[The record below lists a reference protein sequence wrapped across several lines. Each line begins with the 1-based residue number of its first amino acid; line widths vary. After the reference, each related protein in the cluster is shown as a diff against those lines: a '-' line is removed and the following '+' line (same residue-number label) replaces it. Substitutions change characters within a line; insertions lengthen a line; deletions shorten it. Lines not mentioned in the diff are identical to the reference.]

1 MLIGNE
7 KIKNINNDDICN
19 YIGNS
24 LCGLGVKSV
33 SIEKMPWSFPKHE
46 RLLVIKYNDGWVQI
60 TILDTLEWANKSIKE
75 VLEDIINSRKNLK
88 SGGKFGKL

>member
-1 MLIGNE
+1 MITEKE
-7 KIKNINNDDICN
+7 KIKNISNDDICN

-24 LCGLGVKSV
+24 LCGLGVQSV
-33 SIEKMPWSFPKHE
+33 SIEKMPWSIPNYE
-46 RLLVIKYNDGWVQI
+46 RLLVIKYNDGWIQI

-88 SGGKFGKL
+88 SGGKFG